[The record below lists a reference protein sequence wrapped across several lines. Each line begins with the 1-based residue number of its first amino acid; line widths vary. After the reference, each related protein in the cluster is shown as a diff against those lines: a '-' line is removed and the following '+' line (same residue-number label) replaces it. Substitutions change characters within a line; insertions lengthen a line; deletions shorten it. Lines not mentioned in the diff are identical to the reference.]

1 MANNRY
7 RILVKGIVQKDNKFL
22 IVEKWYDDNIVDP
35 YQWEFIDGEAEFG
48 ESPDAAVVRIIQE
61 QTGLTSVVDRILYTW
76 TFMIGSECNLGLS
89 YLCLTDMDE
98 DTVVLS
104 EDLNNAKWI
113 EADEI
118 EDYINNKRMIEDLK
132 NAIILKRVHL
142 SIWLTGALCMYRAV
156 QKRKQEG

>member
-7 RILVKGIVQKDNKFL
+7 RILVKGIVLKDNKFL

-89 YLCLTDMDE
+89 YLCLTDMDV
-98 DTVVLS
+98 DTLVLS

-132 NAIILKRVHL
+132 NAEL
-142 SIWLTGALCMYRAV
+142 Y
-156 QKRKQEG
+156 

>member
-1 MANNRY
+1 MISFCRLSCLISSYQIVCIFSGNRN
-7 RILVKGIVQKDNKFL
+7 LSFV
-22 IVEKWYDDNIVDP
+22 
-35 YQWEFIDGEAEFG
+35 DGEAEFG

-118 EDYINNKRMIEDLK
+118 EDYINNRRMIEDLK
-132 NAIILKRVHL
+132 NAEL
-142 SIWLTGALCMYRAV
+142 Y
-156 QKRKQEG
+156 

>member
-118 EDYINNKRMIEDLK
+118 EDYINHKRMIEDLK
-132 NAIILKRVHL
+132 NAEL
-142 SIWLTGALCMYRAV
+142 Y
-156 QKRKQEG
+156 

>member
-118 EDYINNKRMIEDLK
+118 EDYINNKRMIEYLK
-132 NAIILKRVHL
+132 NAEL
-142 SIWLTGALCMYRAV
+142 Y
-156 QKRKQEG
+156 

>member
-7 RILVKGIVQKDNKFL
+7 RILVKGIVKKDNKFL

-35 YQWEFIDGEAEFG
+35 YQWEFVDGEAEFG

-61 QTGLTSVVDRILYTW
+61 QTGLTSVVYRILYTW

-132 NAIILKRVHL
+132 NAEL
-142 SIWLTGALCMYRAV
+142 Y
-156 QKRKQEG
+156 

>member
-35 YQWEFIDGEAEFG
+35 YQWEFVDGEAEFG

-118 EDYINNKRMIEDLK
+118 EDYINNRRMIEDLK
-132 NAIILKRVHL
+132 NAEL
-142 SIWLTGALCMYRAV
+142 Y
-156 QKRKQEG
+156 

>member
-1 MANNRY
+1 
-7 RILVKGIVQKDNKFL
+7 
-22 IVEKWYDDNIVDP
+22 
-35 YQWEFIDGEAEFG
+35 
-48 ESPDAAVVRIIQE
+48 
-61 QTGLTSVVDRILYTW
+61 
-76 TFMIGSECNLGLS
+76 MIGSECNLGLS

-132 NAIILKRVHL
+132 NAEL
-142 SIWLTGALCMYRAV
+142 Y
-156 QKRKQEG
+156 

>member
-35 YQWEFIDGEAEFG
+35 YQWEFVDDEAEFG

-132 NAIILKRVHL
+132 NAEL
-142 SIWLTGALCMYRAV
+142 Y
-156 QKRKQEG
+156 

>member
-35 YQWEFIDGEAEFG
+35 YQWEFVDGEAEFG

-113 EADEI
+113 ESDEI
-118 EDYINNKRMIEDLK
+118 EDYIKNKRMIEDLK
-132 NAIILKRVHL
+132 NAEL
-142 SIWLTGALCMYRAV
+142 Y
-156 QKRKQEG
+156 

>member
-48 ESPDAAVVRIIQE
+48 ESPDAAVVRIVQE

-132 NAIILKRVHL
+132 NAEL
-142 SIWLTGALCMYRAV
+142 Y
-156 QKRKQEG
+156 

>member
-76 TFMIGSECNLGLS
+76 TFMIGSDCNLGLS
-89 YLCLTDMDE
+89 YLCLTEMDE

-132 NAIILKRVHL
+132 NAEL
-142 SIWLTGALCMYRAV
+142 Y
-156 QKRKQEG
+156 

>member
-98 DTVVLS
+98 DAVVLS

-132 NAIILKRVHL
+132 NAEL
-142 SIWLTGALCMYRAV
+142 Y
-156 QKRKQEG
+156 

>member
-7 RILVKGIVQKDNKFL
+7 RILVKGLVQKDNKFL

-132 NAIILKRVHL
+132 NAEL
-142 SIWLTGALCMYRAV
+142 Y
-156 QKRKQEG
+156 

>member
-35 YQWEFIDGEAEFG
+35 YQWEFVDVEAEFG

-132 NAIILKRVHL
+132 NAEL
-142 SIWLTGALCMYRAV
+142 Y
-156 QKRKQEG
+156 

>member
-89 YLCLTDMDE
+89 YLCLTDMDV
-98 DTVVLS
+98 DTLVLS

-132 NAIILKRVHL
+132 NAEL
-142 SIWLTGALCMYRAV
+142 Y
-156 QKRKQEG
+156 